1 MRNKIAILIILIIVI
16 AIGVLAY
23 VFFGSEKSIKIEES
37 SKPKIIQEN
46 LVVPNTRNITES
58 ASKSVNES
66 AAGIIL
72 SPKNEGET
80 FIVPNAI
87 LTLKGGYNLAL
98 PQTLEWASDAK
109 PVFIK
114 SLGVITLDGKSSQW
128 QIAFNSKTEKKGY
141 EIIIQGDKIV
151 SEKEIESSATGAE
164 APVNWPDA
172 ANMIKTLQARPAFS
186 DATVSSFL
194 LTSTP
199 ESKDVKWWLSIG
211 TSKGTVTFEVK

>member
-1 MRNKIAILIILIIVI
+1 MQNKTNILIIFVIVA

-37 SKPKIIQEN
+37 LKPKIIQEN
-46 LVVPNTRNITES
+46 LVIPNTQNITES
-58 ASKSVNES
+58 DSKSVNES
-66 AAGIIL
+66 AASIIL
-72 SPKNEGET
+72 APKNEGET

-87 LTLKGGYNLAL
+87 LTLEDSYNLAL
-98 PQTLEWASDAK
+98 PQALEWVSDAK

-114 SLGVITLDGKSSQW
+114 SLGAITLDGKSSQW
-128 QIAFNSKTEKKGY
+128 QVAFNSKIEKKGY
-141 EIIIQGDKIV
+141 EVIVQGDKII

-172 ANMIKTLQARPAFS
+172 ANMIKTLQERSAFS

-199 ESKDVKWWLSIG
+199 ESKDVKWWLSIA